1 MHETI
6 WLMKGLTINVSIMQN
21 LNWWSITLYD
31 EMHISKVCFVLCQCY
46 NFYYNNIWPL
56 DEQRYILYFWLFDL
70 KKKFALMLDLKF
82 KDISILNNYME
93 IGKIT
98 IAAIKYDFK
107 ILIPLLCSIYQK
119 VHPFLKHT

>member
-1 MHETI
+1 
-6 WLMKGLTINVSIMQN
+6 MQN

-56 DEQRYILYFWLFDL
+56 DEQRYILYF
-70 KKKFALMLDLKF
+70 

>member
-1 MHETI
+1 
-6 WLMKGLTINVSIMQN
+6 
-21 LNWWSITLYD
+21 
-31 EMHISKVCFVLCQCY
+31 
-46 NFYYNNIWPL
+46 
-56 DEQRYILYFWLFDL
+56 
-70 KKKFALMLDLKF
+70 MLDLKF

>member
-1 MHETI
+1 
-6 WLMKGLTINVSIMQN
+6 
-21 LNWWSITLYD
+21 
-31 EMHISKVCFVLCQCY
+31 
-46 NFYYNNIWPL
+46 L
-56 DEQRYILYFWLFDL
+56 DEQRYILYFWLFDF
-70 KKKFALMLDLKF
+70 KKKIALMLDLKF

>member
-1 MHETI
+1 
-6 WLMKGLTINVSIMQN
+6 
-21 LNWWSITLYD
+21 
-31 EMHISKVCFVLCQCY
+31 
-46 NFYYNNIWPL
+46 L

-70 KKKFALMLDLKF
+70 KFFFALMLDLKF

-119 VHPFLKHT
+119 VHPF